1 MRKQFGSIDLHLDFV
16 NFNQF
21 PNYIYL
27 QQINDIATSTIP
39 ITFQPLVL
47 YFSNCIKFRTIKVEV
62 HATRESTY
70 LVNMF
75 RNLRE

>member
-1 MRKQFGSIDLHLDFV
+1 MSKQYGSIDILLDFV

-21 PNYIYL
+21 LNYIDL
-27 QQINDIATSTIP
+27 QRII
-39 ITFQPLVL
+39 VL
-47 YFSNCIKFRTIKVEV
+47 YFSDCIKFKTIKVEV

>member
-1 MRKQFGSIDLHLDFV
+1 MSKQFGSIDILLDFV

-21 PNYIYL
+21 PNYIDL
-27 QQINDIATSTIP
+27 QRINDIATSTIP
-39 ITFQPLVL
+39 ITFQPLL
-47 YFSNCIKFRTIKVEV
+47 YFSDCIKFKTIKVEV
-62 HATRESTY
+62 HATRETTY

>member
-1 MRKQFGSIDLHLDFV
+1 MRKQFGSIDILLDFV

-47 YFSNCIKFRTIKVEV
+47 YFQIV
-62 HATRESTY
+62 
-70 LVNMF
+70 L
-75 RNLRE
+75 NLGQ

>member
-1 MRKQFGSIDLHLDFV
+1 MRKQFGSVDILLDFV

-62 HATRESTY
+62 HATWESTY

>member
-1 MRKQFGSIDLHLDFV
+1 MRKQFGSIDILLDFV

-47 YFSNCIKFRTIKVEV
+47 YFSDCIKFKT
-62 HATRESTY
+62 TRHQGVYISRKY
-70 LVNMF
+70 VPKF
-75 RNLRE
+75 A

>member
-1 MRKQFGSIDLHLDFV
+1 MSKQFGSIDILLDFV

-21 PNYIYL
+21 LNYIEL
-27 QQINDIATSTIP
+27 QRINDIATSTIP

-47 YFSNCIKFRTIKVEV
+47 YFSDCIKFKTIKFEV

-75 RNLRE
+75 RNLCE